1 MGMPVDLVLVR
12 HGQSEANV
20 IQKQQKDDV
29 NALAPDGFHDR
40 HDSRVRLSQEGREQ
54 ARATGEWLQQEFPEA
69 FDRYYVSALARTV
82 ETAGTLGIN
91 GEWIIDDRWRERDW
105 GEYGVLSVREQ
116 DEMYSISSKLKQQ
129 SKWYWRPPGGE
140 SLATG
145 VRLRL
150 EDILDTMHREL
161 DGKRVIAVTHGEMM
175 EVARVVLERLLPEVW
190 QEQEDGDDY
199 KIRNC
204 HILHYSRR
212 NPFTKE
218 IGRRLEWRR
227 SVCAHTPCQ
236 SWSDGEWTELEFRNY
251 SDAEL
256 LDLASTH
263 PNLLD

>member
-12 HGQSEANV
+12 HGQSEAN
-20 IQKQQKDDV
+20 IMQNRRKINPDSP
-29 NALAPDGFHDR
+29 APEGFFDR
-40 HDSRVRLSQEGREQ
+40 PDSRMRLSTLGREQ
-54 ARATGEWLQQEFPEA
+54 ATKTGSWLRAEFPGG
-69 FDRYYVSALARTV
+69 FDRYYVSALLRTV
-82 ETAGTLGIN
+82 ETAGTLGVD
-91 GEWIIDDRWRERDW
+91 GDWIIDDRWRERDW
-105 GEYGVLSVREQ
+105 GEFGPLSGTEQ
-116 DEMYSISSKLKQQ
+116 SAMYKISVKLKHQ

-145 VRLRL
+145 VRLRF

-161 DGKRVIAVTHGEMM
+161 DGKCVIAVTHGEMM

-190 QEQEDGDDY
+190 QEQEDGEDY

-227 SVCAHTPCQ
+227 SVCAHTPSQ
-236 SWSDGEWTELEFRNY
+236 SWSGGEWRELEFRNY